1 MCSSGILLFRALVHG
16 EINDILIRILSEIP
30 AEELVLVCRLVCS
43 QWKNIIDGLDFW
55 QTKCMQDC
63 FMETELE
70 KEPINWKTVYFLNKR
85 KRNLLKNNS
94 GEGKKSFAISLLD
107 LNYGGDGWKI
117 EDLPGDNGNDF
128 PFEGIKK
135 YFATSFEW
143 CSKSQLID
151 LLSEGYWED
160 LLDTDQPNIL
170 IEDWYAAR
178 SDSGCL
184 YELCVQLLS
193 DNKDIITEYK
203 SEIITIPQ
211 FSDASW
217 NQINHTFSG
226 YGPGVRFIRFQH
238 GGQDSVFWKGWY
250 GVRVTNSS
258 PISRRL
264 PHSLTN

>member
-1 MCSSGILLFRALVHG
+1 HIFSSMENFPD
-16 EINDILIRILSEIP
+16 DILIRILSEIP

-94 GEGKKSFAISLLD
+94 GEEEFDYWED

-135 YFATSFEW
+135 YFATSF
-143 CSKSQLID
+143 D
-151 LLSEGYWED
+151 LCLHPDGCLLLCQQSWLK
-160 LLDTDQPNIL
+160 LLDIFWTASLKDIFGR
-170 IEDWYAAR
+170 YAAR

-217 NQINHTFSG
+217 NQMKHIFYN
-226 YGPGVRFIRFQH
+226 YGPGVRYIYFQH
-238 GGQDSVFWKGWY
+238 SGQDTKYWGGWY

-258 PISRRL
+258 VTIEPGNL
-264 PHSLTN
+264 

>member
-1 MCSSGILLFRALVHG
+1 MENFPD
-16 EINDILIRILSEIP
+16 DILIRILSEIP

-94 GEGKKSFAISLLD
+94 GEEEFDYWED

-160 LLDTDQPNIL
+160 LLDTDQTQAHAPTDYSKMPTQVSEQTIL
-170 IEDWYAAR
+170 QAYDVMPEFR
-178 SDSGCL
+178 
-184 YELCVQLLS
+184 
-193 DNKDIITEYK
+193 KIIML
-203 SEIITIPQ
+203 
-211 FSDASW
+211 
-217 NQINHTFSG
+217 H
-226 YGPGVRFIRFQH
+226 YGKIRNFI
-238 GGQDSVFWKGWY
+238 
-250 GVRVTNSS
+250 
-258 PISRRL
+258 
-264 PHSLTN
+264 